1 MKGNIYAKTDK
12 GREEIATRKH
22 RLSAKLRGLLLMID
36 GQRSLEALAN
46 HVGLVDD
53 NVAFL
58 LQGQYIALVA
68 RPAPSEPAAPSF
80 TAQPAPPP
88 QEATPV
94 SMHDIYSSRVR
105 Y

>member
-12 GREEIATRKH
+12 GREEIATRKY
-22 RLSAKLRGLLLMID
+22 RLPAKLRGLLLMID

-53 NVAFL
+53 HVAFL
-58 LQGQYIALVA
+58 LQEDYIALVA
-68 RPAPSEPAAPSF
+68 MPAPPEPAAPSPI
-80 TAQPAPPP
+80 AEPASP
-88 QEATPV
+88 QAEASTV

>member
-12 GREEIATRKH
+12 GREEIATRKY
-22 RLSAKLRGLLLMID
+22 RLPAKLRGLLLMID

-46 HVGLVDD
+46 NVGLVDD
-53 NVAFL
+53 HVAFL
-58 LQGQYIALVA
+58 LQEDYIALTVM
-68 RPAPSEPAAPSF
+68 PAPPEPAAPS
-80 TAQPAPPP
+80 PLAPL
-88 QEATPV
+88 QAEASTV